1 MSFRSPWVRLGLIA
15 ILSAGLAAGWASFG
29 QYERSVRIQAEIDT
43 LRREAER
50 IERENATLSEKIEFF
65 ASPDFKESEAKE
77 KLGMRRQE
85 EKVVA
90 IEGDMRLLPKESLGE
105 TPVMTE
111 SRSLDW
117 DIPNYKKWWQ
127 RFFSTTL
134 PKG

>member
-15 ILSAGLAAGWASFG
+15 LVAAGLAAGWASFG

-65 ASPDFKESEAKE
+65 ASPDFKESEAKS
-77 KLGMRRQE
+77 KLGLRRQE

-90 IEGDMRLLPKESLGE
+90 IEGDMRLLPNENELSTEK
-105 TPVMTE
+105 MTE
-111 SRSLDW
+111 SRSVQW
-117 DIPNYKKWWQ
+117 EVPNYEKWWR
-127 RFFSTTL
+127 RFFGNESIH
-134 PKG
+134 